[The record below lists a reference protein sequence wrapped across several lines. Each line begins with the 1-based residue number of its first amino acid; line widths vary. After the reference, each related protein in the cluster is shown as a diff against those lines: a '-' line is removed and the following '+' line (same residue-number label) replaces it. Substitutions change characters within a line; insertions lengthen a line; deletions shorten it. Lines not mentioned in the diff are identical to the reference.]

1 MQVTSLLSYWPLDE
15 ILVECR
21 DLGGFTFNK
30 RFLLKFRKFPMER
43 HSPVEQIRLK
53 PPLNCTRKQ
62 DTWERY
68 RGQQFLSNGKGQ
80 FGPTGR
86 AGQSWPPS
94 KARSQIFRWNGT
106 EMVRYIWFL
115 TKMHHWTSKGII
127 FMIQYYGRSMKLLK
141 YCTCASYTL
150 CTRYDLIYH
159 HRIDEESSSRY
170 IDSFY
175 FDISN
180 PTVFRKR
187 VFLVLLFLFIYFHF
201 FAGLCFRVYAR
212 L

>member
-15 ILVECR
+15 VLVECR

-68 RGQQFLSNGKGQ
+68 RGQLFLSNGKGH
-80 FGPTGR
+80 FCPTGR
-86 AGQSWPPS
+86 AGESWPPS

-115 TKMHHWTSKGII
+115 TKMSGILSWMKSAL
-127 FMIQYYGRSMKLLK
+127 FTRS
-141 YCTCASYTL
+141 YPV
-150 CTRYDLIYH
+150 
-159 HRIDEESSSRY
+159 
-170 IDSFY
+170 
-175 FDISN
+175 N
-180 PTVFRKR
+180 
-187 VFLVLLFLFIYFHF
+187 
-201 FAGLCFRVYAR
+201 AR
-212 L
+212 LDLTRELFSWYNTMEDLWNF

>member
-1 MQVTSLLSYWPLDE
+1 
-15 ILVECR
+15 
-21 DLGGFTFNK
+21 
-30 RFLLKFRKFPMER
+30 
-43 HSPVEQIRLK
+43 
-53 PPLNCTRKQ
+53 
-62 DTWERY
+62 
-68 RGQQFLSNGKGQ
+68 
-80 FGPTGR
+80 
-86 AGQSWPPS
+86 
-94 KARSQIFRWNGT
+94 
-106 EMVRYIWFL
+106 
-115 TKMHHWTSKGII
+115 
-127 FMIQYYGRSMKLLK
+127 MKLLK

-201 FAGLCFRVYAR
+201 FGGLCFRVYAR